1 MMGLE
6 GIKAISDI
14 LELESVPL
22 EILDISKNEVDDE
35 GAEWLAEGL
44 LFCHNLR
51 SLDIRECEFSEKG
64 VGFLTHAIT
73 EGGAPNLERIDSETI
88 SLYEKQT
95 SEWWL
100 DSAFLFW
107 RAHPFTAFQHSAA
120 LLAASQQTTPRAT
133 SNNHHNHNH
142 NEEKGNEDGDD
153 NDNDS
158 NDGDSLFFTLGV
170 CLYTIAELLFPPLKK
185 PSA

>member
-1 MMGLE
+1 MS
-6 GIKAISDI
+6 IFNTH
-14 LELESVPL
+14 
-22 EILDISKNEVDDE
+22 LDD
-35 GAEWLAEGL
+35 
-44 LFCHNLR
+44 
-51 SLDIRECEFSEKG
+51 
-64 VGFLTHAIT
+64 T
-73 EGGAPNLERIDSETI
+73 ETI

-120 LLAASQQTTPRAT
+120 LLAASQQTTPRAA
-133 SNNHHNHNH
+133 SNNHHNLNH
-142 NEEKGNEDGDD
+142 NEEETKGNEDGDD
-153 NDNDS
+153 NDGND
-158 NDGDSLFFTLGV
+158 NDKDGDSLFFTLGV